1 MTDAALIAFFSA
13 CTWLGFGLLR
23 ARREAALCRADNA
36 RHGEAAPVWPVWL
49 VVTALWPMLE
59 AQRGVLWALT
69 LWDAAA
75 AGRADNRGA
84 RRG

>member
-1 MTDAALIAFFSA
+1 MTDAALIVFFSA

-36 RHGEAAPVWPVWL
+36 RHGEAAPLWPVWL

-59 AQRGVLWALT
+59 AQRVVLALLT
-69 LWDAAA
+69 LQDGAAA
-75 AGRADNRGA
+75 RAADQREARG
-84 RRG
+84 